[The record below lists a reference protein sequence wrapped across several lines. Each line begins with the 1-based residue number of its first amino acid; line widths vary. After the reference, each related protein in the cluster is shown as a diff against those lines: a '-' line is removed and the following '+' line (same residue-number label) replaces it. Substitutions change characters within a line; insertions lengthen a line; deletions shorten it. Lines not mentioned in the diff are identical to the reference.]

1 MAYRNTLPVSEC
13 SLLYVFLSIAGQFF
27 SSIQVTETLVRL
39 RP

>member
-1 MAYRNTLPVSEC
+1 MPVSEYI
-13 SLLYVFLSIAGQFF
+13 SLYVFLSIAGQFF

>member
-1 MAYRNTLPVSEC
+1 MPVSEC
-13 SLLYVFLSIAGQFF
+13 CLLCVFLSIAEQFF

>member
-1 MAYRNTLPVSEC
+1 MPVSEYI
-13 SLLYVFLSIAGQFF
+13 LLYVFLSIAGQFF

>member
-1 MAYRNTLPVSEC
+1 MPVSEYF
-13 SLLYVFLSIAGQFF
+13 LLYVFLSIAGQFF

>member
-1 MAYRNTLPVSEC
+1 MPVSEC

-39 RP
+39 RS